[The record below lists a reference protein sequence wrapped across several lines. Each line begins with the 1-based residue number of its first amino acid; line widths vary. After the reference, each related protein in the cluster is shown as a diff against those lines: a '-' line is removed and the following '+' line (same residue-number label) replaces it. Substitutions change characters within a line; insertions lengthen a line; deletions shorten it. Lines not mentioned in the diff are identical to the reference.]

1 MLAFLVRRPD
11 SAGFDD
17 AIADHAAVDVA
28 YENLAREQT
37 ATDALLAEH
46 RDLGERVG
54 KDGFAVRELLVNR
67 IEEYARHWGHAD
79 LLRERV
85 DGRVGQ

>member
-1 MLAFLVRRPD
+1 MLALLVRRPD
-11 SAGFDD
+11 PAGFDD
-17 AIADHAAVDVA
+17 PIADHAAVDVA

-54 KDGFAVRELLVNR
+54 KDGVAVRELLVHR
-67 IEEYARHWGHAD
+67 IEKYARHLGHAD
-79 LLRERV
+79 LSRERIE
-85 DGRVGQ
+85 GRVGQ